1 MKGRHLRRRFSLQ
14 PSFMKDDSTE
24 ERPRRENE
32 KLQNMFTVVKLL
44 LKYPGLVAKDAV
56 WLNNDENSINS
67 NVRHK
72 IVMMGAAKVGK
83 SSLITQF
90 LYSSFSPKYKR
101 TVEEMHHGHFSVG
114 GVNLTLD
121 ILDTSGSYE
130 QQQQLHLIEKWSR
143 CPVSFAVIRPAAS
156 SGTNRARSVDGD
168 GQTRILRPKS
178 TDRFPAMRA
187 LSISSADAFIL
198 VYDVTDS
205 GTFEEVK
212 AIREQIHE
220 IKSTTAVPIVVVGNK
235 TDLSEEDE
243 DLRQVARDTT
253 ESLVT
258 VDWENGFVEASAKL
272 NRNVTQIFKEL
283 LVQAKIT
290 YNLSPALRRRRRQS
304 LPQQASTGSS
314 GAPATPQ
321 ASPSVHVP
329 SVAQLQHLQQIQ
341 DKSLGGKRN
350 SCILS

>member
-1 MKGRHLRRRFSLQ
+1 MGR
-14 PSFMKDDSTE
+14 P
-24 ERPRRENE
+24 
-32 KLQNMFTVVKLL
+32 
-44 LKYPGLVAKDAV
+44 LK
-56 WLNNDENSINS
+56 NDENSINS

-130 QQQQLHLIEKWSR
+130 
-143 CPVSFAVIRPAAS
+143 
-156 SGTNRARSVDGD
+156 
-168 GQTRILRPKS
+168 
-178 TDRFPAMRA
+178 FPAMRA

-205 GTFEEVK
+205 ITFEEVK

-235 TDLSEEDE
+235 TDLSDEDE
-243 DLRQVARDTT
+243 DLR
-253 ESLVT
+253 
-258 VDWENGFVEASAKL
+258 
-272 NRNVTQIFKEL
+272 QIFKEL

-304 LPQQASTGSS
+304 LPQQASTGST